1 MLRCHLPSQRT
12 ACMRA
17 SFPFN
22 FFRVGATA
30 IYSIHN
36 DTEGPP
42 RPSPRFFSP
51 DIATGDGVTNRIPRS
66 ALSVRMKVVL
76 GRSLAIQR
84 AIDTYLRHLDQL
96 PYCTRKPHHIGLAPA
111 NQGRDPYLFSWSL
124 ARVSSSPQYI
134 QCNR

>member
-1 MLRCHLPSQRT
+1 MC
-12 ACMRA
+12 A

-76 GRSLAIQR
+76 GRSLGNPASH
-84 AIDTYLRHLDQL
+84 RH
-96 PYCTRKPHHIGLAPA
+96 
-111 NQGRDPYLFSWSL
+111 
-124 ARVSSSPQYI
+124 VSSSSRSATLLHAQATPHRSCTSQPRQRPI
-134 QCNR
+134 SFQLVPCARVLFSSIHSMQSIDFENSFRACIIS